1 MIKQEKFKELMN
13 RLKEIDQFFLDQNII
28 KDQRRYQ
35 EKFKERRNI
44 EEVLNI
50 YKQFQDI
57 EKKIKE
63 AKTILKEDSKDEE
76 LVILAKEEIE
86 NLDKEK
92 KEIELNLRKLL
103 VRPDPDDDKNA
114 FMELRAGT
122 GGEESAIFVADLF
135 RMYQKYCEKNGWK
148 IEIINSHASNLE
160 GFKELILLIS
170 GKKIYFNLKYE
181 KGVHRVQRIPQT
193 ESQGRIHTSAVTVAI
208 LPEAEESDIYID
220 NKDLRIDAYRASGA
234 GGQHVNKTDSAIRIT
249 HIPTGLVVT
258 SQDQRSQYQNK
269 MKAMQVLR
277 AKLYEK
283 EQEERNKKISQE
295 RKSQIGTGDRSEKI
309 RTYNYPQNRVTE
321 HRINLTLYKLDKI
334 MDGDLDEITS
344 KLQIHFAEENS

>member
-1 MIKQEKFKELMN
+1 MIKQEKFKELMD
-13 RLKEIDQFFLDQNII
+13 RLKEIDQLFLDQNIVKNQKEYKKI
-28 KDQRRYQ
+28 S
-35 EKFKERRNI
+35 KERSNI

-50 YKQFQDI
+50 YKQFQDV
-57 EKKIKE
+57 EDKISQ
-63 AKTILKEDSKDEE
+63 AKAILKEDSKDEE
-76 LVILAKEEIE
+76 LIMLAKEEIE
-86 NLDKEK
+86 NLEKEK
-92 KEIELNLRKLL
+92 EEIELNLRKLL
-103 VRPDPDDDKNA
+103 VKPDPDDDKNA

-170 GKKIYFNLKYE
+170 GKKIYYSLKYE
-181 KGVHRVQRIPQT
+181 KGVHRVQRVPQT
-193 ESQGRIHTSAVTVAI
+193 ESQGRIHTSAVTIAI
-208 LPEAEESDIYID
+208 LPEAEESDVYVD
-220 NKDLRIDAYRASGA
+220 PKDLKIDTYRSSGA

-269 MKAMQVLR
+269 MKALQVLR

-283 EQEERNKKISQE
+283 EQEDKNKKLSQE

-321 HRINLTLYKLDKI
+321 HRINLALYKLDKI
-334 MDGDLDEITS
+334 MDGDLDEILS